1 MEYEV
6 LLGGQRI
13 GRAIVDRQGLYYAIA
28 CRCRLSGEV
37 VYKVTVSCGEKSES
51 LGILVPEGGAFVLT
65 TRIPIK
71 RLGEGE
77 LQFRAVP
84 RHMEMQGQ
92 FIPVTPEEPFA
103 YLSRLEN
110 AFMEIRSGRAG
121 IVLPAMDQ
129 NANSSPTGQ

>member
-1 MEYEV
+1 M
-6 LLGGQRI
+6 
-13 GRAIVDRQGLYYAIA
+13 
-28 CRCRLSGEV
+28 
-37 VYKVTVSCGEKSES
+37 
-51 LGILVPEGGAFVLT
+51 T

-110 AFMEIRSGRAG
+110 AFMEIRSGKAG
-121 IVLPAMDQ
+121 IVLPTMDQ
-129 NANSSPTGQ
+129 NDNSSPTGQ